1 MAQVRE
7 DKVQLRLDF
16 ITDESKS
23 FAKTIEDTKKF
34 NKEIHEAQ
42 KEIERLEKDMVR
54 LEKADRSTIGTKQM
68 LAEAQRKMTDA
79 INGSVKAGQSLAGL
93 DLRNVAPDVLGQRL
107 RQVNEQLKVIP
118 ESIRKSHPEAKAL
131 KDEADR
137 IKAALDG
144 VRGKAVE
151 VGRAMA
157 DTRQGNMSSWLD
169 FTAKLGIAFYALQ
182 RLWQGIFEPS
192 KLASDLAQA
201 RVAFET
207 MLGSAVQADELIR
220 AVVKKAAN
228 TPFQQSELIDYTKRL
243 LAMGI
248 ESRKV
253 IQTMD
258 ALGNIAAGVGKEKLP
273 QLVLAFGQVNTKT
286 KLAGGEI
293 KQFSEAGVP
302 LIDVLAKQFGV
313 TGREILK
320 MSEAGTIGF
329 KDVERAIFSM
339 SEEGGKFAGLMAK
352 QAQTTEGLMSTLKD
366 NVNIVLTAFGEG
378 LNESLNEILKSSIA
392 FTNGLDTEKVK
403 AFGRSVG
410 EFVKFIVDYA
420 PAILRLVTIWGAY
433 SAALGVVDLATK
445 VLNRTMTISPI
456 GLFVASLVAAVEA
469 AQYFA
474 SKITEAT
481 AAQKAHN
488 EIIRESTLAVV
499 ENKKQSDALFAIVRD
514 GTATQ
519 EQHKKALDK
528 ILEIYPQYLG
538 DIKTAEQLL
547 GKLDTAQQR
556 VNAGIIEEGIARIKA
571 QKVNEQTNK
580 LIDLRLKEAEQERA
594 LQDKVKELAA
604 DKARFGTR
612 SVKSDQLDAPD
623 QISGRAL
630 LAADAALKTTQAEIA
645 KTESGFEAMSK
656 SFDKVGIK
664 VAQTLEKTIATPWS
678 RIDAEIKVATEELAK
693 VTDAAAKKTLEE
705 RIKQLKTQRDIEINY
720 VLETKKKTATSA
732 NTEDTKASE
741 KAAKA
746 AAKQLK
752 EYYDI
757 QIGEAEVYWETE
769 ILMQQIALSKK
780 QLTKAEFSEQELILE
795 TLKYE
800 NLLALQVGY
809 LGRLELGT
817 KEYIKTQKE
826 ILDLGEKIAINRGI
840 LSRDAAITDI
850 LPALGS
856 SVKSQTADPLR
867 TIQDQ
872 ANIEKALVRD
882 KFGAILSLEQEFNI
896 KKLEIQSTAF
906 ARQLQVLTDNGAT
919 ETAEYKRIAAAKKE
933 VDNDLVEN
941 KKKLAEIEK
950 SIEESK
956 KQIATDSFEIAIDLL
971 SADQDARKKH
981 AGAIKAF
988 QTGQIITNGILEV
1001 QKIWATVAEYGIPL
1015 GPILGGVMTGLAVAR
1030 AGAAIRRVNA
1040 AKFAK
1045 GGLIQLLGGKPHSQG
1060 GTKGYFEDGTTV
1072 EMERGEALA
1081 VVNKENTPL
1090 LRMFSSINAA
1100 NGNGVPYFEGG
1111 GLLLPNTTPNP
1122 ANFFTPQYGG
1132 TPNSG
1137 GTSDMILG
1145 VLIAKFDELKDSV
1158 EKNREVKLYRDK
1170 LEDAYTTDDED
1181 RTLVAW
1187 SV

>member
-34 NKEIHEAQ
+34 NEEIKAAQ

-68 LAEAQRKMTDA
+68 LAEAQRKLTDA
-79 INGSVKAGQSLAGL
+79 INGSVKSGQSLAGV
-93 DLRNVAPDVLGQRL
+93 DLKNVAPDVLGQRL
-107 RQVNEQLKVIP
+107 RQVNEQLKAIP
-118 ESIRKSHPEAKAL
+118 ENIRKSHPEAMAL
-131 KDEADR
+131 KVEADK
-137 IKAALDG
+137 IKAALEG
-144 VRGKAVE
+144 VRGKAGE
-151 VGRAMA
+151 VGRAMEE
-157 DTRQGNMSSWLD
+157 TRQGNMGSWLD

-220 AVVKKAAN
+220 ALVKKAAN

-273 QLVLAFGQVNTKT
+273 QLVLAFGQVSTKT

-302 LIDVLAKQFGV
+302 LVDALAKQFNV
-313 TGREILK
+313 TGREILA

-403 AFGRSVG
+403 AFGRSIG
-410 EFVKFIVDYA
+410 EFVRFIVDYA

-433 SAALGVVDLATK
+433 SATLGVVDLATK

-469 AQYFA
+469 AQYLA
-474 SKITEAT
+474 SKITETT
-481 AAQKAHN
+481 AAHRAHN

-514 GTATQ
+514 GTASQ

-556 VNAGIIEEGIARIKA
+556 VNAGIIEEGIARVKA

-580 LIDLRLKEAEQERA
+580 LIDLRLKEAEQEREV
-594 LQDKVKELAA
+594 QNKVKEAAA

-623 QISGRAL
+623 QKSGRAL
-630 LAADAALKTTQAEIA
+630 LDADKALKTTQAEIA
-645 KTESGFEAMSK
+645 KTESSFEELSK
-656 SFDKVGIK
+656 NFDKVGVK
-664 VAQTLEKTIATPWS
+664 VAQTLEKTMVTPWS

-693 VTDAAAKKTLEE
+693 VIDAAAKKTLEE
-705 RIKQLKTQRDIEINY
+705 RIKQLKTQRDIEINF
-720 VLETKKKTATSA
+720 VLETKKKTVASA
-732 NTEDTKASE
+732 EDTKASE

-757 QIGEAEVYWETE
+757 QVGEAEVYWETE
-769 ILMQQIALSKK
+769 LLMQQVALAKK
-780 QLTKAEFSEQELILE
+780 QITKEEFSEQELIIE

-800 NLLALQVGY
+800 NLLTIQAEY
-809 LGRLELGT
+809 LGRLQLGT

-826 ILDLGEKIAINRGI
+826 ILDLKEKIAQNNSV
-840 LSRDAAITDI
+840 LSRTDTVTEA
-850 LPALGS
+850 LPTLTATG
-856 SVKSQTADPLR
+856 VTSQTADPLR
-867 TIQDQ
+867 TIQEQ
-872 ANIEKALVRD
+872 ADMEKTLVRE
-882 KFGAILSLEQEFNI
+882 KFGNILTLELEFAI
-896 KKLEIQSTAF
+896 KKDEIQSQAY
-906 ARQLQVLTDNGAT
+906 ARQLKSLEENGAKN
-919 ETAEYKRIAAAKKE
+919 TAQYKAIADAKK
-933 VDNDLVEN
+933 DIDQNLFEN
-941 KKKLAEIEK
+941 KKRLTDFENDLENSKL
-950 SIEESK
+950 
-956 KQIATDSFEIAIDLL
+956 QTL
-971 SADQDARKKH
+971 SAGINFAAQILGKDEAARKKH
-981 AGAIKAF
+981 AGLLKLF
-988 QTGQIITNGILEV
+988 QVGEIIINGITER
-1001 QKIWATVAEYGIPL
+1001 QKIFAAY
-1015 GPILGGVMTGLAVAR
+1015 
-1030 AGAAIRRVNA
+1030 AAIPGGQAIA
-1040 AKFAK
+1040 APLAAWSAVRTGIAAASVLARKFSR
-1045 GGLIQLLGGKPHSQG
+1045 GGTMQMLGGKPHGQG
-1060 GTKGYFEDGTTV
+1060 GTKGYFEDGTVV
-1072 EMERGEALA
+1072 EMERGELLA
-1081 VVNKENTPL
+1081 VINKENTPL
-1090 LRMFSSINAA
+1090 LKMLSAINAA

-1132 TPNSG
+1132 SQNSG
-1137 GTSDMILG
+1137 STSDM
-1145 VLIAKFDELKDSV
+1145 VLSLLVAKFDELKTSV

-1170 LEDAYTTDDED
+1170 LQDAYTDDDED